1 MHSDP
6 TVLNIPAII
15 IGPIL
20 AALGGAVAG
29 VAAALWAVMSGRAG
43 LNLGWAER
51 AESLWEEL
59 EALREKV
66 DALTTRLQATERA
79 ATKSAGLVEMLR
91 LEVSRLRV
99 AIRVATDLEALKREE
114 RRIPTT
120 EQSQEP
126 DPATV

>member
-1 MHSDP
+1 MNSDP
-6 TVLNIPAII
+6 AILSLPIAIVL
-15 IGPIL
+15 PIL

-29 VAAALWAVMSGRAG
+29 VAGALWAVMSGRAG

-99 AIRVATDLEALKREE
+99 AIRVATDLDALKREE

-120 EQSQEP
+120 EQTQDAESV
-126 DPATV
+126 TM